1 MRRKKNDAVQVELN
15 YLNFQVRRL
24 AMHEIGFNNL
34 HSMSTEAAQ
43 AAVEE
48 AAATTVRELIA
59 YVDRSIQEAL

>member
-1 MRRKKNDAVQVELN
+1 MSRKKDAVQVELN

-24 AMHEIGFNNL
+24 AMHEIGFENL
-34 HSMSTEAAQ
+34 QALSADAAQ

-59 YVDRSIQEAL
+59 YVERSIQEAL

>member
-1 MRRKKNDAVQVELN
+1 MSRKKDAVQVELN

-24 AMHEIGFNNL
+24 AMHEIGFKNL
-34 HSMSTEAAQ
+34 HAMSADAAQ

>member
-1 MRRKKNDAVQVELN
+1 MSRKKDAVQVELN

-24 AMHEIGFNNL
+24 AMHEIGFENL
-34 HSMSTEAAQ
+34 HAMSADAAQ